1 MSWDVATAMV
11 RLANEVK
18 TVAVKSGKE
27 EGIKKSLGPLRCQEQ
42 GRRKRNENKTSSL
55 DFWKNS
61 GTDGESGQHHSQH
74 IMVSESI
81 IFSNGFKYIR
91 LS

>member
-1 MSWDVATAMV
+1 MSWDVASAMV

-27 EGIKKSLGPLRCQEQ
+27 GGIQKSLGPLRCQEQ
-42 GRRKRNENKTSSL
+42 GRRNRNENKTSSR

-74 IMVSESI
+74 IMV
-81 IFSNGFKYIR
+81 FRVNYF
-91 LS
+91 LQCF

>member
-1 MSWDVATAMV
+1 MSWDVASAMV

-27 EGIKKSLGPLRCQEQ
+27 GGIQKSLGPLRCQEQ
-42 GRRKRNENKTSSL
+42 GRRNRNENKTSSL

-61 GTDGESGQHHSQH
+61 GQHHSQH
-74 IMVSESI
+74 IMV
-81 IFSNGFKYIR
+81 FRVNYF
-91 LS
+91 LQCF